1 MSKAANKRDIAKHIH
16 RIPFNIQNSEYDV
29 IKKYCDEHDIP
40 VATFIKK
47 CISEYLYA
55 EGIEIFRKAVDFPDL

>member
-1 MSKAANKRDIAKHIH
+1 MSKEAVKRYKAKNIH
-16 RIPFNIQNSEYDV
+16 QIPFSVQNSEYDV

-47 CISEYLYA
+47 CISENLYA